1 MEKEKVFQQLFSMSF
16 TPMLVMNMDG
26 DIQILNEAC
35 CHLFKTTEERLLS
48 CNVFEEPNRFFIEK
62 HEVKPL
68 RKQEEEV
75 VLLKKKVDQQF
86 PMHIHI
92 QRTEGDIPLLVVQWK
107 EFSSSIEKQEEVIRK
122 MKQYKQFVQQ
132 SQDAFIVTRE
142 GRIQYLNPAGVKL
155 LGGEKK
161 EEYIGRPWLHFI
173 HPEHLEIVK
182 ERMVQLM
189 NGMSV
194 RPRVDVKLLT
204 KKGVVIIESSATKI
218 KFEGQDAIQYII
230 RDVTDRKKYDEMA
243 SKSEKL
249 TMVSK
254 LAAGVAHEIR
264 NPMTAIKGFIQLL
277 KASKQYNEEYNDIML
292 EELNRVESIIQEFL
306 TLAKPKIENSY
317 HPKSLNQIIR
327 HVTLLLDT
335 HANYKNCRIINEISD
350 EITIFCEENGLKQ
363 VFINLIQNA
372 LESMSKGTVKVTV
385 EKRNEYGMVII
396 EDEGCGI
403 DEQSLAR
410 LGEPFYSTKQTGTGL
425 GLMISYRIIEQH
437 QGHISFASKVGV
449 GTKVEIAL
457 PYIKEPVNI
466 S

>member
-1 MEKEKVFQQLFSMSF
+1 
-16 TPMLVMNMDG
+16 
-26 DIQILNEAC
+26 
-35 CHLFKTTEERLLS
+35 
-48 CNVFEEPNRFFIEK
+48 
-62 HEVKPL
+62 
-68 RKQEEEV
+68 
-75 VLLKKKVDQQF
+75 
-86 PMHIHI
+86 
-92 QRTEGDIPLLVVQWK
+92 
-107 EFSSSIEKQEEVIRK
+107 
-122 MKQYKQFVQQ
+122 
-132 SQDAFIVTRE
+132 
-142 GRIQYLNPAGVKL
+142 
-155 LGGEKK
+155 
-161 EEYIGRPWLHFI
+161 
-173 HPEHLEIVK
+173 
-182 ERMVQLM
+182 MVQLM

>member
-62 HEVKPL
+62 HEVEPL

-161 EEYIGRPWLHFI
+161 KSI
-173 HPEHLEIVK
+173 
-182 ERMVQLM
+182 
-189 NGMSV
+189 S
-194 RPRVDVKLLT
+194 
-204 KKGVVIIESSATKI
+204 GV
-218 KFEGQDAIQYII
+218 
-230 RDVTDRKKYDEMA
+230 
-243 SKSEKL
+243 L
-249 TMVSK
+249 
-254 LAAGVAHEIR
+254 
-264 NPMTAIKGFIQLL
+264 GFIL
-277 KASKQYNEEYNDIML
+277 
-292 EELNRVESIIQEFL
+292 F
-306 TLAKPKIENSY
+306 TP
-317 HPKSLNQIIR
+317 
-327 HVTLLLDT
+327 
-335 HANYKNCRIINEISD
+335 
-350 EITIFCEENGLKQ
+350 
-363 VFINLIQNA
+363 
-372 LESMSKGTVKVTV
+372 
-385 EKRNEYGMVII
+385 
-396 EDEGCGI
+396 
-403 DEQSLAR
+403 
-410 LGEPFYSTKQTGTGL
+410 
-425 GLMISYRIIEQH
+425 
-437 QGHISFASKVGV
+437 
-449 GTKVEIAL
+449 
-457 PYIKEPVNI
+457 NI
-466 S
+466 